1 MNKQKLKK
9 ELTMNK
15 LTKIGVSALCGS
27 LASVSSVYAGA
38 LEVVG
43 GATATWANNET
54 EATGNPIGLSSG
66 MTFTGSGEL
75 DNGTTF
81 TLTLTNADQSAYSA
95 GSIQLVTPGMGT
107 ITIDQGAGG
116 TGIDRYDDM
125 MPTAWEETTGTSL
138 GTGLQTAGGIGSNA
152 NIDWVLPSGFFPDG
166 MQDADGNYIINDV
179 FDFNKAPE
187 GKQDA
192 AQGLGAN
199 DKATAGSSNEHLG
212 SGYDIAIEHTGLADG
227 LKVFG
232 GLSRIEANGALM
244 EDAEQIIL
252 GATYA
257 VGMVT
262 VGYQYSMDDKNST
275 QATTAAYENQAFG
288 ISFAINDDLTLSYGE
303 HSSERSVTTAAT
315 ADVENTAK
323 SLQASY
329 TMGGMSLKLAET
341 SVDNGNYVS
350 GTSKDLDGTTI
361 ALSLAF

>member
-1 MNKQKLKK
+1 MNKQKTTK
-9 ELTMNK
+9 EITMNK

-43 GATATWANNET
+43 GATATWANT
-54 EATGNPIGLSSG
+54 ESESTGNPIGLSSG
-66 MTFTGSGEL
+66 MTFKGSGEL

-81 TLTLTNADQSAYSA
+81 TLTLTNADQAAYSA
-95 GSIQLVTPGMGT
+95 GNIQLVTPGLGT

-152 NIDWVLPSGFFPDG
+152 NIDWTLPSGFFPDG
-166 MQDADGNYIINDV
+166 MTVAVAYT
-179 FDFNKAPE
+179 PR
-187 GKQDA
+187 

-199 DKATAGSSNEHLG
+199 DKGTAGSSNEQLG
-212 SGYDIAIEHTGLADG
+212 KGYDIAVEHTGLADG
-227 LKVFG
+227 LKLFG
-232 GLSRIEANGALM
+232 GFSTIEGNGALM
-244 EDAEQIIL
+244 GDATQHIL

-262 VGYQYSMDDKNST
+262 VGYQYSMDDKGST

-288 ISFAINDDLTLSYGE
+288 ISFAVNDDLTLSYGE
-303 HSSERSVTTAAT
+303 HKSERSVTTAVT
-315 ADVENTAK
+315 ADVENTAR
-323 SLQASY
+323 SLQVSY
-329 TMGGMSLKLAET
+329 TMGGMSIKLAES
-341 SVDNGNYVS
+341 SVDNGNYVTG
-350 GTSKDLDGTTI
+350 GTKDLDGTTV

>member
-1 MNKQKLKK
+1 MNN
-9 ELTMNK
+9 LTQGEIMNK
-15 LTKIGVSALCGS
+15 LTKIGATALCGS
-27 LASVSSVYAGA
+27 LAAVSAANAG
-38 LEVVG
+38 EMVVKG
-43 GATATWANNET
+43 GATVTHTSLEQET
-54 EATGNPIGLSSG
+54 TGNPLGMNSGL
-66 MTFTGSGEL
+66 TFVGSGEL

-81 TLTLTNADQSAYSA
+81 TLTLTDADKSAYSA
-95 GSIQLVTPGMGT
+95 GSLSMTTPSMGS
-107 ITIDQGAGG
+107 ITIDQSGG
-116 TGIDRYDDM
+116 GIDRYDDM

-166 MQDADGNYIINDV
+166 MQVVAA
-179 FDFNKAPE
+179 FTPR
-187 GKQDA
+187 

-232 GLSRIEANGALM
+232 GLSRIEGHGALM